1 MGPQSVVPPHT
12 PVHYR
17 WLPES
22 ARWLLIVGKLDQ
34 GLQELQ
40 RVAAINRKK
49 AEGDTLTIEVSQAGP
64 SLNPV
69 PCLSDPLP
77 GLAQELLWRS
87 SEDPGS

>member
-1 MGPQSVVPPHT
+1 MGPQSVVPPT
-12 PVHYR
+12 PVHFR

-22 ARWLLIVGKLDQ
+22 ARWLLTVGKLDQ

-64 SLNPV
+64 SLDPV
-69 PCLSDPLP
+69 PCPSDPLP
-77 GLAQELLWRS
+77 GLAQELPWRS
-87 SEDPGS
+87 SEGPGS